1 MTWVIEYL
9 LISYNFPF
17 DFLFDPSDLCFPIL
31 SLISSSIALKSMSSV
46 LLPFG
51 DLLRISLWSVF
62 VNVPTFSLK
71 KVFFYVQN
79 VKIEND
85 LNLIFFIF
93 IIFLGLQYLC
103 IFFWGEGP
111 VSLLWTKRDIKVSY

>member
-1 MTWVIEYL
+1 
-9 LISYNFPF
+9 
-17 DFLFDPSDLCFPIL
+17 
-31 SLISSSIALKSMSSV
+31 MSSV

-103 IFFWGEGP
+103 IFFGGEGP